1 MVDKIKII
9 TDSTADLPQDIVKA
23 YDIEVLPL
31 LVNIKGKSY
40 KDGID
45 INLLEL
51 LDIMDNSDEFP
62 TTSQVN
68 PQRFYDCY
76 KKYINEGY
84 KILSIHLSSKMSGV
98 YQSACIAK
106 NMLETEDIFIIDSQ
120 NVTSGLGLLVL
131 KACILNKEGK
141 DINEIYR
148 AVLEALP
155 HVKSALVF
163 ESLENLVK
171 GGRLS
176 KTAGV
181 VGNILGIKLIMNI
194 EDGEVKLKDKVRGS
208 KKAVKY
214 VIDYTDKIGIKGGET
229 SVLLHVENKDILF
242 ALRENLVQKR
252 RHFIECEVGC
262 VVGVHAGRGACGIF
276 FIEKY

>member
-1 MVDKIKII
+1 MVDKIKIV
-9 TDSTADLPQDIVKA
+9 TDSTADLPYDIVKK

-31 LVNIKGKSY
+31 LVNIKGETY

-51 LDIMDNSDEFP
+51 LDKMENSDEFP

-84 KILSIHLSSKMSGV
+84 KILSIQLSSKMSGA

-120 NVTSGLGLLVL
+120 NVTSGLGLMVL
-131 KACILNKEGK
+131 KACVLKEEGK
-141 DINEIYR
+141 NINEIYN
-148 AVLEALP
+148 AVLEVKP
-155 HVKSALVF
+155 HIKSALVF

-181 VGNILGIKLIMNI
+181 VGNILGIKLIMTI

-214 VIDYTDKIGIKGGET
+214 VIDYIDRIGIKDGET
-229 SVLLHVENKDILF
+229 SVLLHVQNKDILS
-242 ALRENLVQKR
+242 ALRENLVQKKR
-252 RHFIECEVGC
+252 NFFECEVGC